1 MEIPIDIKNGIV
13 IVDTGYYLF
22 NRYFA
27 TLKWYRIVN
36 KQPLDIPTLHED
48 PVFVDAFK
56 AHIYSDI
63 SKLAMFPYLDRPFTP
78 RLPKK
83 NRRVRNKIIM
93 CLDCKRSEI
102 WRMKFYPEYKQTR
115 KQASDM
121 NMNMVGIFHDYVD
134 TLNGYDT
141 GVGDLDIVKMS
152 VDNLE
157 ADDVVYLTLKT
168 LRSVSYSTPVLVITN
183 DNDFLQL
190 ISMKAVV
197 TNMQGTLL
205 SDRMLAEDSKTSIML
220 KVLMGDVS
228 DNIKAV
234 PCIGAAKKTALAV
247 ASMSER
253 DRQEWI
259 VERTVG
265 SGIRSCI
272 KAYKLNKKLII
283 LSNIPKTLTQN
294 FLEKYKLVLK
304 SI

>member
-1 MEIPIDIKNGIV
+1 M
-13 IVDTGYYLF
+13 
-22 NRYFA
+22 
-27 TLKWYRIVN
+27 
-36 KQPLDIPTLHED
+36 
-48 PVFVDAFK
+48 
-56 AHIYSDI
+56 
-63 SKLAMFPYLDRPFTP
+63 
-78 RLPKK
+78 
-83 NRRVRNKIIM
+83 KI
-93 CLDCKRSEI
+93 
-102 WRMKFYPEYKQTR
+102 YPEYKQTR

-141 GVGDLDIVKMS
+141 GVGDLDIVKLS

-168 LRSVSYSTPVLVITN
+168 LRSVSYSDPVLVITN

-190 ISMKAVV
+190 ISMKAIV

-253 DRQEWI
+253 ERQEWI

-272 KAYKLNKKLII
+272 KAYKLNKKLIL

>member
-1 MEIPIDIKNGIV
+1 MEIPIDINKGLV
-13 IVDTGYYLF
+13 VVDTGYYLF

-36 KQPLDIPTLHED
+36 KEQLDIATLHED
-48 PVFVDAFK
+48 MAFVEAFK
-56 AHIYSDI
+56 NHIYSDF
-63 SKLAMFPYLDRPFTP
+63 SKLAMFPYLSRPFTP

-83 NRRVRNKIIM
+83 NRQVRNKIIM
-93 CLDCKRSEI
+93 CLDCKRSDI
-102 WRMKFYPEYKQTR
+102 WRMNIYPEYKQTR

-141 GVGDLDIVKMS
+141 GVGELDIVKMS

-168 LRSVSYSTPVLVITN
+168 LRSSYSNHVLVITN

-190 ISMKAVV
+190 ISMKAIVC
-197 TNMQGTLL
+197 NMQGTLL

-234 PCIGAAKKTALAV
+234 PCIGANKKNAFAV
-247 ASMSER
+247 ANMSER
-253 DRQEWI
+253 ERQEWI

-265 SGIRSCI
+265 SGARSCI

-283 LSNIPKTLTQN
+283 LSNIPKTLTQM
-294 FLEKYKLVLK
+294 FLDKYKFIVK